1 MCIELE
7 LPLPPTLNQYRVP
20 VVKKGKNGKPYA
32 TLVTSKEGKAYKSGL
47 REYITKIHNISHNV
61 HVSIILYPKTKR
73 LIDIDNYLKCLFDGL
88 TENNVWLDDSQVVS
102 MYVERGEPV
111 KGGKLYIKISKK

>member
-1 MCIELE
+1 MCIEFE

-20 VVKKGKNGKPYA
+20 TKHRTTGKLFL
-32 TLVTSKEGKAYKSGL
+32 TTSKEGKAYKSGL

-102 MYVERGEPV
+102 MYVERGEPL
-111 KGGKLYIKISKK
+111 KGGKVYIKISKK